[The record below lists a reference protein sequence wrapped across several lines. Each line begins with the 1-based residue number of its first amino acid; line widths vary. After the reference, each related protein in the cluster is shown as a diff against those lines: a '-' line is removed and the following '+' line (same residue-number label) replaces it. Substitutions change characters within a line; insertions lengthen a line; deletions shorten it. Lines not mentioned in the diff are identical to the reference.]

1 MNRNAKHRLEAY
13 ATFSSH
19 AEAIITK
26 TSFRSSIITEY
37 DRKHQIEGSL
47 IDMSTNPDDNSLPM
61 GKPAPSVPTFACLVY
76 LSQNETGTSI
86 ARVANL
92 ANLEA
97 TGASPRDAMMRVC
110 REFKERVRTAHSVG
124 ETIEWIDPPMEPK
137 PGEQIRSIPVHL

>member
-1 MNRNAKHRLEAY
+1 MMNRMPPYVECPMHPPQN
-13 ATFSSH
+13 
-19 AEAIITK
+19 II
-26 TSFRSSIITEY
+26 SIVY
-37 DRKHQIEGSL
+37 NSL
-47 IDMSTNPDDNSLPM
+47 DSDHDQMEISPIDMSTNQNDDSLPM

-76 LSQNETGTSI
+76 LSQDVSGASI

-92 ANLEA
+92 GNLQA

-110 REFKERVRTAHSVG
+110 REFKERVRTAHSAG